1 MEKPRNPFRF
11 GPLALDEAFANREVE
26 LKELKNDAIN
36 GQDAWIVAPRR
47 YGKSSLVWRA
57 MQLELGPIES
67 KPFSAFIRK
76 RFRDAG
82 KDVAP
87 EVTAEL
93 LDRSG
98 GHPYATQEFCY
109 FLWEA
114 TSPGEVAGF
123 PEFER
128 ALTALLRSENTHFT
142 LLWDEASSVQ
152 RVLLQALAAEPGRPF
167 TKEYRARHGL
177 PPATNV
183 QKALTA
189 LRKRDLVQPRNG

>member
-1 MEKPRNPFRF
+1 MPTSRSGGAR
-11 GPLALDEAFANREVE
+11 G
-26 LKELKNDAIN
+26 
-36 GQDAWIVAPRR
+36 
-47 YGKSSLVWRA
+47 SSSSGRSTRSPSPPSSGSCA
-57 MQLELGPIES
+57 RQLELGPIDS

-76 RFRDAG
+76 RFRGAG

-142 LLWDEASSVQ
+142 LLWDEASS
-152 RVLLQALAAEPGRPF
+152 RS
-167 TKEYRARHGL
+167 
-177 PPATNV
+177 
-183 QKALTA
+183 
-189 LRKRDLVQPRNG
+189 